1 MKIKA
6 KHRAVGVRL
15 IDEDGES
22 MEFGSVADAAK
33 FLEVTSQAV
42 LQAIRLNGKCR
53 GCRVE
58 RTEGKKI

>member
-6 KHRAVGVRL
+6 KYGAVGVRL
-15 IDEDGES
+15 VDEDGES

-33 FLEVTSQAV
+33 FLEVTRQAV
-42 LQAIRLNGKCR
+42 LQAARLGGKCR

-58 RTEGKKI
+58 KL